1 MTDITTVI
9 IVALIAVAFNFGFGS
24 FIVSALVEW
33 LLALGFEKTEG
44 KVVLSEVSRHNRS
57 TQANIHYT
65 YLVNGKTF
73 MGSKVHPGMIVGG
86 QAAYRIQKRY
96 PLGATVT
103 VHYARK
109 FPAWSLLEVTLR
121 HIVVLVMLLI
131 IGDLA
136 ALWFIFPDQFMNVAR
151 QLLAWLVSLF

>member
-1 MTDITTVI
+1 MDITTVI
-9 IVALIAVAFNFGFGS
+9 IVALIAIAFNFSFGG

-44 KVVLSEVSRHNRS
+44 RVVLSEVSRHNRS

-65 YLVNGKTF
+65 YQVNGKTF
-73 MGSKVHPGMIVGG
+73 TGSKVHPGMIVGG

-96 PLGATVT
+96 PVGKTVT
-103 VHYARK
+103 VYYARK
-109 FPAWSLLEVTLR
+109 FPAWSLLEVTLL
-121 HIVVLVMLLI
+121 HIVDLVIFLI

-136 ALWFIFPDQFMNVAR
+136 ALWFIFPDQFMNVVR
-151 QLLAWLVSLF
+151 QLQAWLVSLF